1 MTSTIDSFKI
11 LMDKK
16 KDLEEQIKTEAREV
30 FAAQSKT
37 IFEKHG
43 DIVDS
48 FGWTQYTPYFN
59 DGEPC
64 EFGVNDLFIHAKV
77 DKDSD
82 NYEENNY
89 YEPSESFR
97 SYGTKD
103 NKLARYLY
111 DYEYEYTPYSY
122 RNEPPKSPEIRKES
136 SVREPNDRHEK
147 IVGQVRKYDN
157 PSFDPVY
164 GEAQEE
170 ISELFGL
177 LDEKTCRELF
187 GDHVVVIV
195 NAEGVNVE
203 EYDHD

>member
-1 MTSTIDSFKI
+1 
-11 LMDKK
+11 MDKK
-16 KDLEEQIKTEAREV
+16 KDLEEQIKTEARAV
-30 FAAQSKT
+30 FAAQSKA

-64 EFGVNDLFIHAKV
+64 EFGVNDLFIHAKA
-77 DKDSD
+77 DKDLD
-82 NYEENNY
+82 NYEENYHN
-89 YEPSESFR
+89 SSQSFL
-97 SYGTKD
+97 SYGTKN
-103 NKLARYLY
+103 NKLAQYLY

-122 RNEPPKSPEIRKES
+122 RNEPSASSEIRKET
-136 SVREPNDRHEK
+136 SVTEPKGRYQK
-147 IVGQVRKYDN
+147 IIGEVRKYEN

-164 GEAQEE
+164 GEAREE

-203 EYDHD
+203 EYDHE